1 LDYNKTI
8 PLFVRDFIVDHGK
21 PISYGSSSWRPE
33 TPTAR
38 FGVFFLNGGTPNSS
52 RVGRISHYTSYK
64 YYKYHPAIG
73 VTPFMAPTRSW
84 YLKIL
89 RKNHQVL
96 TFGVE
101 ISSVASTSMALA
113 LAQDRKVENL
123 KIYEVIV
130 NILLNICPV

>member
-1 LDYNKTI
+1 MASLSAMDQAPGALK
-8 PLFVRDFIVDHGK
+8 
-21 PISYGSSSWRPE
+21 RPRPVLE
-33 TPTAR
+33 
-38 FGVFFLNGGTPNSS
+38 FFFLNGGTPNSS